1 MIELREVNE
10 DGGGLVWGTIG
21 IEDTWNDGWCEM
33 GLVLYG
39 IR

>member
-1 MIELREVNE
+1 MEA
-10 DGGGLVWGTIG
+10 DWSGGRSVLQETRFF
-21 IEDTWNDGWCEM
+21 EDTWNDGWCEM